1 MNEAIATVGNN
12 ALVLDTPDETSLENE
27 VGVFGERVNAVVVKD
42 QASYEAAAELVKEV
56 KRVQKQV
63 TEYWEPLRINAKA
76 AYDAVLARK
85 KEMLTPLEKAE
96 KALKKKMGDY
106 TAEVERRRKA
116 AEEAI
121 RRAAEAEIVKKLDE
135 AADAEAS
142 GDADGAEYA
151 MAEAEVM
158 EGVAIGGNGK
168 QSGPKADGISKS
180 KAWKITRIDPS
191 KVPVE
196 IMGVVIRPVDEK
208 AVMRIIKATKGTI
221 GIPGIEYEETVSISV
236 RS

>member
-42 QASYEAAAELVKEV
+42 QTSYEAAAELVKEV
-56 KRVQKQV
+56 KRIQKQV

-76 AYDAVLARK
+76 AYDAVLTRK
-85 KEMLTPLEKAE
+85 KEMLTPLDKAE

-106 TAEVERRRKA
+106 ATEVERRRKA

-158 EGVAIGGNGK
+158 EGIAIGGGGK
-168 QSGPKADGISKS
+168 QAGPKADGVSQSKS
-180 KAWKITRIDPS
+180 WRITGIDPS

-208 AVMRIIKATKGTI
+208 AIMRIIKATKGVI
-221 GIPGIEYEETVSISV
+221 RIPGVEYEETVNISV
-236 RS
+236 RA